1 MRDAVARRFGDAK
14 VTHIPNGID
23 ASAIQVSREDG
34 GYVLYLGRLS
44 SEKGVATL
52 LKAHAADSA
61 IWRLVVAG
69 TGPLL
74 SELRTQFPDAE
85 FKGHLAGADLT
96 SVIRGAAVVVV
107 PSEWHENSPLSILEA
122 MAHGKTVLASRIGG
136 IPELVRDGLTGL
148 LFASK
153 DVHDLSSKIRL
164 LLADRDLRGRLGAEA
179 RKVVEAE
186 YSLQTHGAA
195 LLALYQS
202 VVNPLKEQNRV
213 GV

>member
-1 MRDAVARRFGDAK
+1 M
-14 VTHIPNGID
+14 
-23 ASAIQVSREDG
+23 
-34 GYVLYLGRLS
+34 
-44 SEKGVATL
+44 
-52 LKAHAADSA
+52 
-61 IWRLVVAG
+61 
-69 TGPLL
+69 
-74 SELRTQFPDAE
+74 
-85 FKGHLAGADLT
+85 
-96 SVIRGAAVVVV
+96 
-107 PSEWHENSPLSILEA
+107 
-122 MAHGKTVLASRIGG
+122 
-136 IPELVRDGLTGL
+136 VRDGLTGL